1 MEKYSSTI
9 LIKNI
14 DTLCKNHNMRI
25 SDLEKECEMSAGYIS
40 RIKKSNKSMSINLLI
55 NICNVFSVSIEDIL
69 FTEIPRK
76 LTPTEELLN
85 EAHDLLESVYID
97 INEINC
103 NVKRKDID
111 KVLDKLEQLQSHL
124 S

>member
-25 SDLEKECEMSAGYIS
+25 SDLEKECGISAGYIS
-40 RIKKSNKSMSINLLI
+40 RIKKSNKSMSIILLI

-76 LTPTEELLN
+76 LTSTEELLN